1 MVAKVE
7 CKFCNSNPGK
17 FILKGDLG
25 FAAWDSFPVNQGH
38 VLVIPY
44 RHVSEYFDATDSE
57 KQELWSLVDKAKAI
71 IDEKYAPDGYNVGIN
86 IGHWA
91 GQSIPHLHIHL
102 MPRYQGD
109 VENPKGG
116 VRGVVPQR
124 QKYDTSKP
132 TFKG

>member
-17 FILKGDLG
+17 IILKGDLG

-86 IGHWA
+86 IGH
-91 GQSIPHLHIHL
+91 SI
-102 MPRYQGD
+102 
-109 VENPKGG
+109 
-116 VRGVVPQR
+116 
-124 QKYDTSKP
+124 
-132 TFKG
+132 